1 MDGVKIEIKPAAT
14 LVQIN
19 FEKKAIPK
27 HFSKKVP
34 LTELF

>member
-1 MDGVKIEIKPAAT
+1 MDTIKMEIKPAAT

-19 FEKKAIPK
+19 FENKAIPK